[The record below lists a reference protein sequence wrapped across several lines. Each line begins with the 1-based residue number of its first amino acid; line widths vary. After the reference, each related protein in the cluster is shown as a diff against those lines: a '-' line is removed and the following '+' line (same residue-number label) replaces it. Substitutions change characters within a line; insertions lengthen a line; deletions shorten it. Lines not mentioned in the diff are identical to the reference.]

1 MKVNEGANGPIQEQ
15 VAQPGSGEKVNE
27 EELNLFIVAEN
38 VQQSENMAANEDQEI
53 LQIEVTEPKLLISN
67 SLDLKHTKK
76 SLGTTNICSCLH
88 PDFLMLQKVKSILI
102 VCSQGFF

>member
-1 MKVNEGANGPIQEQ
+1 MKVNEGASGPIQEQ

-53 LQIEVTEPKLLISN
+53 LQIEVTEPKLLISKT
-67 SLDLKHTKK
+67 LKHTKK
-76 SLGTTNICSCLH
+76 SLGTTNIS
-88 PDFLMLQKVKSILI
+88 FTSETFGLM
-102 VCSQGFF
+102 

>member
-1 MKVNEGANGPIQEQ
+1 MKVNEGASGPIQEQ

-38 VQQSENMAANEDQEI
+38 VQQSENMVTNEDQEI
-53 LQIEVTEPKLLISN
+53 LKIEVTEPKLLISN

-76 SLGTTNICSCLH
+76 ILGNNQHCYCLH
-88 PDFLMLQKVKSILI
+88 PDLLRL
-102 VCSQGFF
+102 